1 MTDAA
6 AKNQTIYERLG
17 VVPVINAAGTETAS
31 GGAMMVPE
39 ALEAMQEASR
49 QYVLIEELND
59 AIGRRIAEA
68 TGAEA
73 GMVTSGAAG
82 GLLLAAAASMAG
94 TDPVKVSQL
103 PDSTGM
109 PNQFVIHRVH
119 RINYDHMFR
128 AAGGEFVEI
137 GIPRATYE
145 WELRNAITD
154 RTAGVVWVESPS
166 VAPGALPFETVV
178 EIAHEHNVPVI
189 VDAASMLPPASHL
202 RLWIEAGADLVS
214 YSGGKGIR
222 GPQNS
227 GMLAGRADL
236 IAGARASSSPRTGV
250 GRAAKVSRETMAGFA
265 AALER
270 FLEHDHEADFREH
283 LAQAEVVCEILSDHP
298 KVDLELI
305 TDQRITPDPV
315 VRLAPTREANWTV
328 DGVRESLLSQLPRIY
343 TRREHHYLVIRTH
356 CLHGDE
362 PETVARA
369 IRDLLH

>member
-82 GLLLAAAASMAG
+82 GLLLSAAASMAG

-328 DGVRESLLSQLPRIY
+328 DGVRESLLSQSPRIY

-369 IRDLLH
+369 IRDLLA